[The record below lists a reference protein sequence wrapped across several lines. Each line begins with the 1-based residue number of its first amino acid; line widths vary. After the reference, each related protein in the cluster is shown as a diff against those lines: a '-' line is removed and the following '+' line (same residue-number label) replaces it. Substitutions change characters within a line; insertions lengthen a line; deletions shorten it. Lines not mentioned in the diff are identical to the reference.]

1 MPLDSSTY
9 HYSAD
14 LMALLVEAIPALNK
28 SKVDVI
34 TFFRGAGVSPVY
46 FADLERQV
54 LVNRHSIG
62 KHVIVRTV
70 LVRLNERGDLALRER
85 RDVLRRVVEF
95 ENFSMCWDS
104 DRDTARARVADIRE
118 LVNVKDSF
126 TRMKN
131 EREAERQKHRQET
144 EARIAAQRSR
154 DAAFEQ
160 IHEAFAALFGME
172 DAWKRG
178 KALEGVLNDAFKWYG
193 IAVREAFTLRGDER
207 EGVVE
212 QIDGVIV
219 LDGHLY
225 LVEMKWWATVIGVP
239 EIAPHLVR
247 LFSRGDVRGIIIAHP
262 GFSGPA
268 VQSAKEALQQKVVV
282 LSDLEEVFRSVDLG
296 KDLGM
301 YFRKKVEIAILD
313 KNPYAKP
320 TLA

>member
-126 TRMKN
+126 TRMMN

-144 EARIAAQRSR
+144 EASIAAQRSR

-160 IHEAFAALFGME
+160 IHEAFAA
-172 DAWKRG
+172 
-178 KALEGVLNDAFKWYG
+178 
-193 IAVREAFTLRGDER
+193 
-207 EGVVE
+207 
-212 QIDGVIV
+212 
-219 LDGHLY
+219 
-225 LVEMKWWATVIGVP
+225 
-239 EIAPHLVR
+239 
-247 LFSRGDVRGIIIAHP
+247 
-262 GFSGPA
+262 
-268 VQSAKEALQQKVVV
+268 
-282 LSDLEEVFRSVDLG
+282 
-296 KDLGM
+296 
-301 YFRKKVEIAILD
+301 
-313 KNPYAKP
+313 
-320 TLA
+320 